1 MSKKLK
7 SLIFVTC
14 GTDLLARRV
23 KHIAPLSLK
32 DKWLDPKVNKK
43 NSQNIRYDVAGFF
56 IPCLEID
63 MQYHHNFHTITNICG
78 HYLMELSQSDHT
90 SQLTNMSR
98 RLKSVETTLRVT
110 CE

>member
-43 NSQNIRYDVAGFF
+43 NSQNIRYLCWVFHSLPGDRYAISSQFS
-56 IPCLEID
+56 
-63 MQYHHNFHTITNICG
+63 YHHKHLRSLFDGTVTIRS
-78 HYLMELSQSDHT
+78 HLSID
-90 SQLTNMSR
+90 
-98 RLKSVETTLRVT
+98 
-110 CE
+110 

>member
-1 MSKKLK
+1 
-7 SLIFVTC
+7 
-14 GTDLLARRV
+14 
-23 KHIAPLSLK
+23 
-32 DKWLDPKVNKK
+32 
-43 NSQNIRYDVAGFF
+43 
-56 IPCLEID
+56 